1 MNLAK
6 ITALCVIIVFAC
18 SSAASGCSMIHV
30 DPIELPAT
38 TYVFTGRVVDIVGSF
53 DFPEVVGPSGGLI
66 IKPEGIVYVPRTAKL
81 FELYIFGTGP
91 TCRTTGI
98 SAENLSKVYPIGSR
112 VRVIATK
119 LNRSG
124 SHNGNI
130 VLSASAYDDISRN
143 DAGARS
149 RASLGNVF
157 DYRKPHDRIKRIANQ
172 DERYKLFSLYLQQS
186 HFEFWKDLVRL
197 KRVKSREHKIE
208 ILERLVYSPLI
219 FDYQGYQSLLKKYVK
234 RRDVIENMSARRVAW
249 IRQLSY

>member
-6 ITALCVIIVFAC
+6 LTGLCLIIIFAC

-30 DPIELPAT
+30 EPIELPAT
-38 TYVFTGRVVDIVGSF
+38 TYVFTGRVVDIVGSLH
-53 DFPEVVGPSGGLI
+53 FPEVVGPSGGLM

-81 FELYIFGTGP
+81 FELYIFGMGP
-91 TCRTTGI
+91 TCETTGL

-130 VLSASAYDDISRN
+130 VLTASAADDISRN
-143 DAGARS
+143 DSRARS
-149 RASLGNVF
+149 SASLGNVF
-157 DYRKPHDRIKRIANQ
+157 DYRKHHDRIKRIGKG
-172 DERYKLFSLYLQQS
+172 DERDKLFSLYLQQS

-197 KRVKSREHKIE
+197 ERVKSREHKIE
-208 ILERLVYSPLI
+208 ILERLVYSPLL
-219 FDYQGYQSLLKKYVK
+219 FNHQGYQGLLKKYVK